1 MPDNSTGGA
10 AMVAMSD
17 AISVLFPNSIPGIDW
32 VVADDGTGPRIARW
46 TLSNLQPTSE
56 QIAAVTQEQV
66 DRLRNP
72 ALTIS
77 RKQGRLM
84 LLQMGLLTQVEA
96 LVQSAGTTAVI
107 SYDADTWHRND
118 PVLIQLAAALEIDET
133 QLAELFYQASKI

>member
-1 MPDNSTGGA
+1 
-10 AMVAMSD
+10 MVTVSD
-17 AISVLFPNSIPGIDW
+17 ALAVLFPESIPGIDW
-32 VVADDGTGPRIARW
+32 LVADSGTGPIITQW
-46 TLSNLQPTSE
+46 NLGGPQPTES

-118 PVLIQLAAALEIDET
+118 PVLVQLAAALEIDET

>member
-1 MPDNSTGGA
+1 
-10 AMVAMSD
+10 MVNLAD
-17 AISVLFPNSIPGIDW
+17 AIMVLFPQSKPQIDW
-32 VVADDGTGPRIARW
+32 VVADSGNGPEITRW
-46 TLSNLQPTSE
+46 SLGDAQPTPE
-56 QIAAVTQEQV
+56 QLAAVTQDNI
-66 DRLRNP
+66 DRLHNP
-72 ALTIS
+72 AIIIS

-96 LVQSAGTTAVI
+96 LVQAAGTIAVI

>member
-1 MPDNSTGGA
+1 
-10 AMVAMSD
+10 MVNLAD
-17 AISVLFPNSIPGIDW
+17 AIKVLFPQSRPQFDW
-32 VVADDGTGPRIARW
+32 VVSDNGGGPAIVRWSLSDTHPIA
-46 TLSNLQPTSE
+46 E
-56 QIAAVTQEQV
+56 QLAAVTADQV

-96 LVQSAGTTAVI
+96 LVHSAGTTAII